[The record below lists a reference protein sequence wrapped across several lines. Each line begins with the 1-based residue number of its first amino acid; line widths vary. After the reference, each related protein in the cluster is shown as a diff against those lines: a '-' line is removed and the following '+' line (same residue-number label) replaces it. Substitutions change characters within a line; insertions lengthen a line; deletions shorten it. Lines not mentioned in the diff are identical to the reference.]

1 MSYVVRGIIAAT
13 FGQRRSTRSGRL
25 EFLEGRRLG
34 ARLRYC
40 NREPDPPSESDRF
53 QT

>member
-25 EFLEGRRLG
+25 G